1 MKTLPMTRRPTFVF
15 MLAILVLG
23 MRMAFNVS
31 AQSVTAQFLID
42 QLLAT
47 ENYMRR
53 SPRAKLAR
61 DIAKDESISPKIR
74 VTVLKTVLR
83 HELENPCPITHFMTG
98 AYVTPTVYIQ
108 KQYVF
113 GLGDIGAEAIPHLKR
128 HLEQLKVSVQN
139 ISPSL
144 GDLNSLDVAEMQ
156 HVLCALGLLR
166 DKDVFDDVLQLLED
180 EEVDGYIRQMATY
193 ALNKLSNKAA
203 IPALKRALKDDFH
216 VIYLPHSGIP
226 GERRVIYPVR
236 SGACGALK
244 AFGFQFELINDRQ
257 QWDYRIIK
265 EPKGLWKGSYG

>member
-1 MKTLPMTRRPTFVF
+1 MKTIGLTRTFALGFLIPLLSLNMTIDVF
-15 MLAILVLG
+15 
-23 MRMAFNVS
+23 
-31 AQSVTAQFLID
+31 AQSLEAQSLID
-42 QLLAT
+42 RLLAT
-47 ENYMRR
+47 ENYNRR
-53 SPRAKLAR
+53 SPRARLAR
-61 DIAKDESISPKIR
+61 VIAEDKSIAPKIR

-257 QWDYRIIK
+257 QWEYRIVK
-265 EPKGLWKGSYG
+265 EP